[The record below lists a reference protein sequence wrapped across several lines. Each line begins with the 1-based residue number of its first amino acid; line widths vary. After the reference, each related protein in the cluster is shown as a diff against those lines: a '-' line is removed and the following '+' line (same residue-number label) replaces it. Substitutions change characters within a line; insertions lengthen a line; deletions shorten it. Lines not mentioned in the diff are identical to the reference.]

1 MQNCYFSCK
10 VLDFILNFS
19 LKELACANVKEQ
31 AIVKSAQ
38 KKSQVFQRKYR
49 KTWHHQGRF
58 FAMPSLA
65 LEQIAA
71 VGLDL

>member
-10 VLDFILNFS
+10 VLDFILKFS

-38 KKSQVFQRKYR
+38 KRARSFSENTERPGSSKEDFLQFRH
-49 KTWHHQGRF
+49 WHSNR
-58 FAMPSLA
+58 
-65 LEQIAA
+65 
-71 VGLDL
+71 

>member
-10 VLDFILNFS
+10 VLDFTLNFS

-38 KKSQVFQRKYR
+38 KRARSFSENTERPGSIKEYFLQFRH
-49 KTWHHQGRF
+49 WHSNR
-58 FAMPSLA
+58 
-65 LEQIAA
+65 
-71 VGLDL
+71 

>member
-38 KKSQVFQRKYR
+38 KRARSFSENTERPGSIKENFLQRR
-49 KTWHHQGRF
+49 HWHSNR
-58 FAMPSLA
+58 
-65 LEQIAA
+65 
-71 VGLDL
+71 

>member
-38 KKSQVFQRKYR
+38 KRARSFSENTERPGTIKEDFLQCRH
-49 KTWHHQGRF
+49 WHSNR
-58 FAMPSLA
+58 
-65 LEQIAA
+65 
-71 VGLDL
+71 

>member
-38 KKSQVFQRKYR
+38 KRARSFSENTERPSSIKEDFLQFRH
-49 KTWHHQGRF
+49 WHSNR
-58 FAMPSLA
+58 
-65 LEQIAA
+65 
-71 VGLDL
+71 